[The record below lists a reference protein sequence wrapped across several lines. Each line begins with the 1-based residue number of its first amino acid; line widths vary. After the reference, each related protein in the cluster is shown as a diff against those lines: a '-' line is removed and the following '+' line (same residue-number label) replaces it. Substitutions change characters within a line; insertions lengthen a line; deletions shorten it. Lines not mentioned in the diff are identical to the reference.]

1 MREINFKPIE
11 ANQIEIKVTDTK
23 YKGHCVLLPYIDSR
37 SAADILNAE
46 VGVFNWQIQYKDV
59 AGQIYGALSIYDE
72 DRNIWVTKEDTGDES
87 NISEKKGQASD
98 ILKRCMARWGC
109 DWLYHTPR
117 MRISCP
123 DSYYLNDKLT
133 MSFTVQRIAFDI
145 NTKECTDLVVVDK
158 FGKVVFDYNSN
169 NTEPMTEEQKF
180 FELSNEE
187 LLIEFCRKTKP
198 TLDESQRGVLERF
211 YKFYSPKVKNNQWSG
226 KFEPSFLWT
235 AWLKME
241 K

>member
-37 SAADILNAE
+37 SAADILNE
-46 VGVFNWQIQYKDV
+46 TIGVFNWEIKYKDV
-59 AGQIYGALSIYDE
+59 SGQIYGALSIYDE

-123 DSYYLNDKLT
+123 DSYYVNDKLT
-133 MSFTVQRIAFDI
+133 MSFTVQKIAFDI
-145 NTKECTDLVVVDK
+145 NTKECTDLVVVDRY
-158 FGKVVFDYNSN
+158 GKVVYDYKGGEQPKQS
-169 NTEPMTEEQKF
+169 EESKF
-180 FELSNEE
+180 FEL
-187 LLIEFCRKTKP
+187 
-198 TLDESQRGVLERF
+198 
-211 YKFYSPKVKNNQWSG
+211 
-226 KFEPSFLWT
+226 
-235 AWLKME
+235 
-241 K
+241 